1 MIMRK
6 LYRCMSLMAVL
17 LLMLASVALAQE
29 RVVTGTVTDD
39 TGAPLPGANVVLKG
53 TTTGT
58 TTDAE
63 GKYRMSIPGDDA
75 VLVFSFIGYATSEM
89 AVGTRTSLDLAMKS
103 DASTLDEIVVVG
115 YGETKKSLVTGAIS
129 SVKAEELKT
138 VSVGS
143 IDQAMQGR
151 SAGVQMTPNSGQPG
165 AGTRIRIRGIGSN
178 GNSNPL
184 FIVDGVR
191 TGTEGIDYLNPND
204 IASIE
209 VLKDAASTAIYG
221 AEGGNGVVIVTTKSG
236 KVNTSEIT
244 YSGQVVQQSYRPS
257 LKLMN
262 PDQYVQYLDEA
273 NVVGRPTAGDIVDR
287 TDWIDAGFS
296 NAPLQNHTISFTGG
310 TEKSSLFISGGYYNQ
325 KGIVG
330 GDKSKFERYSLRV
343 NSNHKLREW
352 LNIGENFA
360 YTNRNS
366 AGLADNTEFGGVIGS
381 ILSLDPLTP
390 VRYTGALPAHAI
402 AAQNAG
408 NTLIKDDNDQYFGI
422 SRWISGE
429 YGNPLITY
437 AINHGNT
444 VQNKILGNVY
454 VELQPIKNLKFTS
467 RFGIDAAFQKMH
479 SWNPTWFYSNEQRS
493 TVATGTD
500 NWEQWFGTQW
510 ENFANYNRTVG
521 DHNLGITAGIAT
533 KTDVYDKLN
542 GSYSDL
548 FQQKDIWSYPD
559 YVIDTGDRIGGT
571 KTTKSLL
578 SYFGR
583 VSYDYKDTY
592 MLNVTVRR
600 DGSSLLATGNQ
611 WGTFPSVSLGWV
623 ASNESFYQG
632 VEDVMSYFKLRG
644 SWGQNGYL
652 SNIAVGQW
660 QNSISTNIASGTFRG
675 PIRYLNAQ
683 AVAIQGGAPTQA
695 ENPNLTWETS
705 QQLNIGADMR
715 FLNDKL
721 TLTADYFKKTTKD
734 LISSGSPP
742 FIAGIGIPYTNAGSI
757 ENKGIELELAYRAE
771 TASGFKYE
779 ISANYTN
786 VKNEVT
792 ALNSDAQAPTPGVIG
807 THWTNATRFTVGD
820 PVWSFWGYKTAGV
833 FQNQAQIDQ
842 YVQANGLTFTTS
854 DPAPVPGDPI
864 IVNTNG
870 DNSISSSDWVN
881 IGNPHPTFYYGTR
894 VNLSYKGFDFLM
906 FLQGQ
911 GGNDILMGFFRTD
924 RGTANKP
931 EFFYTDRWTGE
942 NSTNTWFRAAV
953 DGKVYNSDFM
963 VAKGNFAKIRQLQ
976 FGYTLP
982 SAINETLRVK
992 SLRVYFALDN
1002 YFVFTKYKGFDP
1014 EVGNNG
1020 FNAVGIDR
1028 GTYPSPRRVVGGLT
1042 LSF

>member
-63 GKYRMSIPGDDA
+63 GKYRMSVPGDDA

-89 AVGTRTSLDLAMKS
+89 VVGTRTSLDLAMKS

-262 PDQYVQYLDEA
+262 ADQYVQYLDEA

-454 VELQPIKNLKFTS
+454 VPFRYRCCFSKN
-467 RFGIDAAFQKMH
+467 AFME
-479 SWNPTWFYSNEQRS
+479 SN
-493 TVATGTD
+493 
-500 NWEQWFGTQW
+500 
-510 ENFANYNRTVG
+510 
-521 DHNLGITAGIAT
+521 
-533 KTDVYDKLN
+533 
-542 GSYSDL
+542 
-548 FQQKDIWSYPD
+548 
-559 YVIDTGDRIGGT
+559 
-571 KTTKSLL
+571 
-578 SYFGR
+578 
-583 VSYDYKDTY
+583 
-592 MLNVTVRR
+592 
-600 DGSSLLATGNQ
+600 
-611 WGTFPSVSLGWV
+611 
-623 ASNESFYQG
+623 
-632 VEDVMSYFKLRG
+632 
-644 SWGQNGYL
+644 
-652 SNIAVGQW
+652 
-660 QNSISTNIASGTFRG
+660 
-675 PIRYLNAQ
+675 
-683 AVAIQGGAPTQA
+683 
-695 ENPNLTWETS
+695 
-705 QQLNIGADMR
+705 
-715 FLNDKL
+715 
-721 TLTADYFKKTTKD
+721 
-734 LISSGSPP
+734 
-742 FIAGIGIPYTNAGSI
+742 
-757 ENKGIELELAYRAE
+757 
-771 TASGFKYE
+771 
-779 ISANYTN
+779 
-786 VKNEVT
+786 
-792 ALNSDAQAPTPGVIG
+792 
-807 THWTNATRFTVGD
+807 
-820 PVWSFWGYKTAGV
+820 
-833 FQNQAQIDQ
+833 
-842 YVQANGLTFTTS
+842 
-854 DPAPVPGDPI
+854 
-864 IVNTNG
+864 
-870 DNSISSSDWVN
+870 
-881 IGNPHPTFYYGTR
+881 
-894 VNLSYKGFDFLM
+894 
-906 FLQGQ
+906 
-911 GGNDILMGFFRTD
+911 
-924 RGTANKP
+924 
-931 EFFYTDRWTGE
+931 
-942 NSTNTWFRAAV
+942 
-953 DGKVYNSDFM
+953 
-963 VAKGNFAKIRQLQ
+963 
-976 FGYTLP
+976 
-982 SAINETLRVK
+982 
-992 SLRVYFALDN
+992 
-1002 YFVFTKYKGFDP
+1002 
-1014 EVGNNG
+1014 
-1020 FNAVGIDR
+1020 
-1028 GTYPSPRRVVGGLT
+1028 VVL
-1042 LSF
+1042 